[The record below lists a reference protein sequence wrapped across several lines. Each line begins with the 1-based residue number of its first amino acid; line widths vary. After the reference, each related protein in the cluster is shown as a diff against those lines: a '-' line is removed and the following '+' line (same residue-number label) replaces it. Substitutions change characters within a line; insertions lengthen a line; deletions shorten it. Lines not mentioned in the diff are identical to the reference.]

1 PLPIWIKTTYRL
13 QFMYPFPHPM
23 AMGIGQTGVIWT
35 PLKNL
40 PAGGDNFKAQDKL
53 RGFSLINFN
62 KT

>member
-40 PAGGDNFKAQDKL
+40 PAGGDNFNYLLFKKVDCCAL
-53 RGFSLINFN
+53 
-62 KT
+62 